1 MHWVLRLVP
10 YFTTGVEVLSERAET
25 QIPKTVYSI
34 TCPEA
39 SYRHRLPYK
48 TMKSRQ
54 VVDGNHMGKSIQ
66 EGLYHENDPVHMSR
80 LIAGKTPPIT
90 RT

>member
-1 MHWVLRLVP
+1 
-10 YFTTGVEVLSERAET
+10 
-25 QIPKTVYSI
+25 
-34 TCPEA
+34 
-39 SYRHRLPYK
+39 
-48 TMKSRQ
+48 MKGRQ
-54 VVDGNHMGKSIQ
+54 VVNGNHMGKSIQ